1 MMPSIKKLDHR
12 LIISTPLLL
21 RIVTL
26 SLYTKNIIVDRQTQ
40 QVLIRFRYLWFITS
54 AEVIPFQEIQRID
67 YSCESTMDYQTRY
80 RNHNSSHSS
89 SVRVENDVFNV
100 RLVLNKT
107 RERIE
112 VARFSGPGNSSIDD
126 NASREFAH
134 TLQQLTNLPLTE
146 PGLNIPEDGG
156 LFSLLEPDLQKVLE
170 LCCMYLVSLDEE
182 FTPDEQNW
190 VDDKFGLG
198 TSERFINEMSGI
210 NWKICFSEIHE
221 RLRALT
227 PRDQI
232 YAKTQARHLFQKLM
246 EADELKGIEQ
256 ERLDHLMGFIRE
268 AFYQDE

>member
-1 MMPSIKKLDHR
+1 MGRR
-12 LIISTPLLL
+12 LRL
-21 RIVTL
+21 RDGRPHPRGTL
-26 SLYTKNIIVDRQTQ
+26 PRRRASRRSQAQRQRETNS
-40 QVLIRFRYLWFITS
+40 REKGSWTS
-54 AEVIPFQEIQRID
+54 ARPAWNFLKRKRVSPISGEL
-67 YSCESTMDYQTRY
+67 Y
-80 RNHNSSHSS
+80 RT
-89 SVRVENDVFNV
+89 RVESLQ
-100 RLVLNKT
+100 R
-107 RERIE
+107 RY
-112 VARFSGPGNSSIDD
+112 SIDD

-246 EADELKGIEQ
+246 EADELKEIEQ